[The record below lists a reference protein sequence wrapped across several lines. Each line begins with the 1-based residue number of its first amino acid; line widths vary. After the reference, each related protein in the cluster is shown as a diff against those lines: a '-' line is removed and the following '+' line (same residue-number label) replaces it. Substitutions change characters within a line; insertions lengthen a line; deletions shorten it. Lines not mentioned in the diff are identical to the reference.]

1 MTLQEAIQV
10 IDEIKSDYD
19 ADVIK
24 DYEIPPLMN
33 INTGK
38 ETGFGVKLRLN
49 TKYDYDDDTLNSW
62 KKKLKA
68 DSWYIHVRSN
78 QLFVMYK
85 IHYRIPNE
93 ELERKALVEQIQ
105 KEGSQLAARIAKM
118 ELCFPRR
125 VVFIPKEEKAM
136 LAALN
141 FSSSKT
147 R

>member
-1 MTLQEAIQV
+1 MDME
-10 IDEIKSDYD
+10 
-19 ADVIK
+19 
-24 DYEIPPLMN
+24 
-33 INTGK
+33 NT
-38 ETGFGVKLRLN
+38 N
-49 TKYDYDDDTLNSW
+49 NPY
-62 KKKLKA
+62 
-68 DSWYIHVRSN
+68 
-78 QLFVMYK
+78 
-85 IHYRIPNE
+85 E